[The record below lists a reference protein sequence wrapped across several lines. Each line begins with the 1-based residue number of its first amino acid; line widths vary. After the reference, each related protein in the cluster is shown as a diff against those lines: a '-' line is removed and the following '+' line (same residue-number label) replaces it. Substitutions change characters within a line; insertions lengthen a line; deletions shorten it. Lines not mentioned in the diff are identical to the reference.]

1 MLGGSDKT
9 ADPSAA
15 STLVDSPTVVEA
27 EGEAE
32 GLSKLGDEV
41 GVEDGRSGEAG
52 EAEEL
57 LEIESKVDADGDA
70 DVDADADADADEA
83 ESSGSD
89 SESSIEI
96 PRSQRL
102 ARQAVKNA
110 KPWSFFKRSR
120 KRKNAVEEET
130 PASAGTEDEELPEDF
145 PRCATCAKGLT
156 ERIWYQGRYFDHCA
170 R

>member
-1 MLGGSDKT
+1 LGGSDKT
-9 ADPSAA
+9 ADPSAT
-15 STLVDSPTVVEA
+15 STLVDSPTAVEG

-32 GLSKLGDEV
+32 GLSKMGDEV
-41 GVEDGRSGEAG
+41 EVEDSGLGEAG

-70 DVDADADADADEA
+70 DAD
-83 ESSGSD
+83 
-89 SESSIEI
+89 SIEI

>member
-1 MLGGSDKT
+1 
-9 ADPSAA
+9 
-15 STLVDSPTVVEA
+15 
-27 EGEAE
+27 
-32 GLSKLGDEV
+32 LSKMGDEV
-41 GVEDGRSGEAG
+41 EVEDSGLGEAG

-57 LEIESKVDADGDA
+57 LEIESKVDADG
-70 DVDADADADADEA
+70 DADADADEA

>member
-1 MLGGSDKT
+1 LGGSDKT
-9 ADPSAA
+9 ADPSAT
-15 STLVDSPTVVEA
+15 STLVDSPTAVEG

-32 GLSKLGDEV
+32 GMSKNGDEV
-41 GVEDGRSGEAG
+41 EVDDNGSGEAGEAG

-70 DVDADADADADEA
+70 DADEA

-89 SESSIEI
+89 SESSVEI